1 MVVWGVAICSWAL
14 GWLLAQSSG
23 FSLLSSYVG
32 VAMFIVFALMIRYR
46 WLRLSGV
53 EEGSPERA
61 LWVSFVS
68 RSVNG
73 GFLLYTLYDIG
84 PNFIMH
90 TPKIHVY
97 GLATWILIAGG
108 LLAAWIARDPD
119 PRRDE
124 RDAIIAHLG
133 QNIGYWSI
141 FALLVVLILAL
152 GFGFSP
158 WVRAAT
164 HAALAHV
171 LILIVLLADLADLAS
186 RLWRYRQDHRLAQD
200 ES

>member
-1 MVVWGVAICSWAL
+1 MVVWYVAIGSWAL
-14 GWLLAQSSG
+14 GWLLAQCSG
-23 FSLLSSYVG
+23 LSLSASYVG
-32 VAMFIVFALMIRYR
+32 VAMFVLFALMIRHR

-53 EEGSPERA
+53 QEGSPERA

-84 PNFIMH
+84 PNFVMH

-97 GLATWILIAGG
+97 GLATWILIGGG
-108 LLAAWIARDPD
+108 LLAAWLARDPD

-124 RDAIIAHLG
+124 RDAAIAHAGL
-133 QNIGYWSI
+133 NVGYWVI
-141 FALLVVLILAL
+141 FVLLVVLILAL

-158 WVRAAT
+158 WFRAAT
-164 HAALAHV
+164 QAALAHV
-171 LILIVLLADLADLAS
+171 LILVILLADLADLAC
-186 RLWRYRQDHRLAQD
+186 RLSRYRQDHRLEQQEA
-200 ES
+200 

>member
-14 GWLLAQSSG
+14 GWLLAQSGAIGLRPSYAG
-23 FSLLSSYVG
+23 VLL
-32 VAMFIVFALMIRYR
+32 FLVFALMIRQR

-53 EEGSPERA
+53 AEGSPERA
-61 LWVSFVS
+61 LWVSFIS
-68 RSVNG
+68 RSVIG
-73 GFLLYTLYDIG
+73 GFLLHELQDIG
-84 PNFIMH
+84 PNFVMH
-90 TPKIHVY
+90 TPRIHAF
-97 GLATWILIAGG
+97 GIATWTLIGG
-108 LLAAWIARDPD
+108 ALLAAWVARDPD

-124 RDAIIAHLG
+124 RDTAIAHLG
-133 QNIGYWSI
+133 QNVGYWSI